1 MRFALRTNY
10 GEGEIWLLQDKTV
23 KFSFIEQF
31 NTQKAH
37 LPRLLLFLYSRAARL
52 FFMRRCYATVR
63 ERFNIISSCL
73 TARFRQAV
81 AHCVTARFAKTVEK
95 SGNEWYNE
103 LIRADDLPDKSEFMV
118 K

>member
-1 MRFALRTNY
+1 MQGLCLSNK
-10 GEGEIWLLQDKTV
+10 L
-23 KFSFIEQF
+23 
-31 NTQKAH
+31 
-37 LPRLLLFLYSRAARL
+37 
-52 FFMRRCYATVR
+52 R

-95 SGNEWYNE
+95 SGNVWYNE
-103 LIRADDLPDKSEFMV
+103 LIRADNLPDKSEFMV